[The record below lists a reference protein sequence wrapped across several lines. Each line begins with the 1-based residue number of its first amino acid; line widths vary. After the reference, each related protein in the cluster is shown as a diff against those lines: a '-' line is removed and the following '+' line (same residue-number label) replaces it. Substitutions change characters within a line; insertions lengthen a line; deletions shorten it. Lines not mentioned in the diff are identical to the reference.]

1 MKLVLCLLLSIC
13 AIDELFLGLEFPKV
27 ETGCSLKEILVDCTQ
42 LGLFGYLLRVQIY
55 GFGCFVFSGI
65 D

>member
-42 LGLFGYLLRVQIY
+42 LG
-55 GFGCFVFSGI
+55 FVWIFAQGTNLWLWMLCI
-65 D
+65 FRN